1 MAEAITAAEL
11 HPIRHA
17 VFRFLGIVLGLS
29 VTFAGLGATVAFSYY
44 VYLGI
49 PMLALGLGILSAAI
63 ES

>member
-1 MAEAITAAEL
+1 MASTTTIEHA

-17 VFRFLGIVLGLS
+17 ILKFLGLLLGLS
-29 VTFAGLGATVAFSYY
+29 VTFAGLGATVSFGYF